1 MLYFIIGED
10 MTNWEVKYNILKNIY
25 KDNGSINDIHQGDV
39 IVVDGVEHKI
49 GSFLSD
55 QRKLYN
61 KYLKIDENKKDKRV
75 LEHIKLLDELN
86 IDWNPKETE
95 WLNRY
100 KLLVDY
106 KNKYGDLNI
115 PYNYEINGEK
125 LGVFV
130 ANQRS
135 IYRKNKN
142 KDKIDLKLLE
152 HFKLL
157 EDLGIIWDI
166 QELEWNIKY
175 NALKN
180 YYLSNGNLDI
190 DNDIV
195 IDCNGKDAS
204 LKAFIQSQRFLYKK
218 YINGEIE
225 RDKDSRL
232 VKHFS
237 LELWFV

>member
-25 KDNGSINDIHQGDV
+25 QKNGSINDIHQGDV
-39 IVVDGVEHKI
+39 IVLDGVEHKI

-61 KYLKIDENKKDKRV
+61 KYLKIDDNKKDKKV
-75 LEHIKLLDELN
+75 LEHIRLLEELG

-95 WLNRY
+95 WLNKY

-106 KNKYGDLNI
+106 KNKYGDLNV
-115 PYNYEINGEK
+115 PYTYVSNGEK

-142 KDKIDLKLLE
+142 KRSNLSLHKYFLQQLPYKPQKTIQQSKSYKQHQKYTLYQKL
-152 HFKLL
+152 
-157 EDLGIIWDI
+157 
-166 QELEWNIKY
+166 
-175 NALKN
+175 
-180 YYLSNGNLDI
+180 
-190 DNDIV
+190 
-195 IDCNGKDAS
+195 
-204 LKAFIQSQRFLYKK
+204 
-218 YINGEIE
+218 
-225 RDKDSRL
+225 
-232 VKHFS
+232 
-237 LELWFV
+237 